1 MENKELDEIASSQ
14 KNFLSTGEV
23 AAVLGISPV
32 TFRRRAEEY
41 AKFFPIERVGKKYR
55 IPKEPFIA
63 YVRTGKA
70 HK

>member
-1 MENKELDEIASSQ
+1 MENKSIEEIANSQ

-41 AKFFPIERVGKKYR
+41 AKFLEKNLFTFLKGNQC
-55 IPKEPFIA
+55 
-63 YVRTGKA
+63 
-70 HK
+70 

>member
-1 MENKELDEIASSQ
+1 MENKSIEEIANSQ

-41 AKFFPIERVGKKYR
+41 AKFFPMVSL
-55 IPKEPFIA
+55 PLMSWTQPFPLSA
-63 YVRTGKA
+63 NRPTLSGQE
-70 HK
+70 